1 MYDIVFI
8 EREVII
14 MKVKDF
20 LDERKPAFKTIR
32 VLDKDTKKNL
42 GQWWENGNADKKVV
56 KIKATEKFLFLFI

>member
-1 MYDIVFI
+1 
-8 EREVII
+8 

-42 GQWWENGNADKKVV
+42 GQWWENGNADKKVT
-56 KIKATEKFLFLFI
+56 KIKATEKFLFLFV